1 MAIVVIKNQQKYNKN
16 PELIPIKKDYNIEVD
31 LPPEQEMEYETEVLD
46 SDRKI
51 NEYFYGT
58 GQKDDNYKIVFGA
71 NEQLFINKANN
82 LKNLGKYNEA
92 IQTFQEIFTRYK
104 DSVYALNNLALIYEE
119 LKEYELAIKLYE
131 KIMEKYPEYAL
142 DALYKISALY
152 MMLGDKETAGKYYI
166 QYETK

>member
-1 MAIVVIKNQQKYNKN
+1 
-16 PELIPIKKDYNIEVD
+16 
-31 LPPEQEMEYETEVLD
+31 MEYETEVLD
-46 SDRKI
+46 ADIKI

-82 LKNLGKYNEA
+82 LKYLGKYNEA

-104 DSVYALNNLALIYEE
+104 DSIYALNNLALIYEE

-131 KIMEKYPEYAL
+131 KIIDIYPKYAS
-142 DALYKISALY
+142 DGLYKISALY
-152 MMLGDKETAGKYYI
+152 MILGDKETAGKYYI
-166 QYETK
+166 HYELSGGVKDEALMQGIRQLQ